1 MSQHKLNRRSFI
13 QKSAATTA
21 GAGLLLNA
29 NTAAAISPTSNLADS
44 PNGRITVGFIGTGAR
59 AQDVM
64 NDMLSLPGFEVV
76 AFTDAYQ
83 GRLERAGER
92 TKGRAKAFRNID
104 ELLAAPDIDAVYIG
118 TPDHW
123 HKNHAIAAAN
133 AGKDIYIEKPLSY
146 TVDEG
151 LEIAAAVEKNKRIL
165 QVGSQSI
172 STPIQQKAREIIAS
186 GKLGQITQIRAMNN
200 RNGASGAWLYPIPP
214 DANKQTVNWDMF
226 QGPAPKRDF
235 SLERFFR
242 WRCYND
248 YSGGMATDLF
258 VHIMTTIHY
267 VMNAQAPEMVV
278 ATGSLYRWKGTHEVP
293 DTLDALLQYP
303 EGFTV
308 NLSGTFNSGAA
319 GERGIQILG
328 TKGALTIGRDLT
340 FTPDRTVESNGWIV
354 MSWPSALEKGYYQ
367 DPKVIVSERPDSLGA
382 AVHEAGDE
390 RWIGQG
396 ADANVLHL
404 EAFQRAVRERK
415 QPVEDVWF
423 GHRAASVAHMINQ
436 SAREKRALYW
446 DRSRDRLKA

>member
-1 MSQHKLNRRSFI
+1 MSQRKLNRRSFI
-13 QKSAATTA
+13 QQTSA
-21 GAGLLLNA
+21 GGVLLLNSTKA
-29 NTAAAISPTSNLADS
+29 VADS
-44 PNGRITVGFIGTGAR
+44 PNGRITVGFIGVGAR

-64 NDMLSLPGFEVV
+64 NDMLALPGFEVV

-92 TKGRAKAFRNID
+92 TKGRAKAYRNVD
-104 ELLAAPDIDAVYIG
+104 ELLAAPGIDAVYIG

-133 AGKDIYIEKPLSY
+133 AGKDIYIEKPLTY

-151 LEIAAAVEKNKRIL
+151 LEIVTAVEKNKRIL

-186 GKLGQITQIRAMNN
+186 GKLGQITQIRAVNN

-226 QGPAPKRDF
+226 TGPAPKRDF

-258 VHIMTTIHY
+258 VHIMTTIHF
-267 VMNAQAPEMVV
+267 VMNVQAPELVV
-278 ATGSLYRWKGTHEVP
+278 ATGGLYRWKGTHEVP

-308 NLSGTFNSGAA
+308 NLSGTFNCGAS

-340 FTPDRTVESNGWIV
+340 FAPDRTVESNGWIV
-354 MSWPSALEKGYYQ
+354 MSWPSALEKAYYQ
-367 DPKVIVSERPDSLGA
+367 DPKVIASERPGQLGSS
-382 AVHEAGDE
+382 VYESGDE
-390 RWIGQG
+390 RWVGQG

-415 QPVEDVWF
+415 QPVEDALF

-436 SAREKRALYW
+436 SAREKRALQW